1 METNRET
8 AVEHWVEKR
17 LASLGANAEWE
28 PNVAAGLAR
37 LQGQLSGNARL
48 PNWTWIIAAASLA
61 CIVVMTLPAPRVLA
75 HRCVDCSIALW
86 QGLSNS
92 RAVRAASLLPQPERK
107 MAPDFDLNDA
117 SGNPVRISALKGKV
131 VLLNFWATWCG
142 GCQVEIP
149 WFTEFAG
156 KYRDGGLAVVGISMD
171 DDGWKSVKPYIRSK
185 KVNYPI
191 VIGNEDVGKRFGL
204 NSMPMTLMI
213 DRAGRVAAIHVGLV
227 GKGDYVA
234 EIEALLRETVD
245 TSVSPT
251 R

>member
-1 METNRET
+1 METNNEQT
-8 AVEHWVEKR
+8 VERWVEKR

-28 PNVAAGLAR
+28 PNVTAGLAR
-37 LQGQLSGNARL
+37 LQGQLSPNARL
-48 PNWTWIIAAASLA
+48 RNWTWIIAAGLA
-61 CIVVMTLPAPRVLA
+61 CIVVMALPAPRVLA

-107 MAPDFDLNDA
+107 MAPDFSLNDA

-149 WFTEFAG
+149 WFVEFAG
-156 KYRDGGLAVVGISMD
+156 KYRDGGLSVVGISMD

-191 VIGNEDVGKRFGL
+191 VIGNDDLSKRYGL

-213 DRAGRVAAIHVGLV
+213 DRAGRVASTHVGLV
-227 GKGDYVA
+227 RKSDYAA
-234 EIEALLRETVD
+234 EIEALLRENTD